1 MKNYTFPLCAVLLLF
16 ALPPLSAGT
25 FPTSAPT
32 TTNNDDS
39 CDIALLPAATL
50 LVPYFEVDLAG
61 AGAQTTIVTVTNTS
75 NLPQAFA
82 MTLWTDYGYPVA
94 TFRFYLTGYD
104 VQSINL
110 FDVIRRGQLAPN
122 TGTGSDVSPVGRL
135 SGNPVT
141 GEDTDNPLLDE
152 STCVRMPVQL
162 PQVYIQRMQDAL
174 TRGTVP
180 AIGTFPGCT
189 SIGGTHSNAIGYA
202 TIDVVGV
209 CGLTLPTDPGYFNA
223 ELGYANVLMGDYV
236 QVDGLNDFAQGSPA
250 VHIRAIPEGGTPS
263 TRKATNL
270 RRTFYSHLQP
280 SASRTL
286 DGRQPLPSTFAARW
300 IDGGTGNF
308 DTFFKIWREARTAS
322 SAACSE
328 YAANGS
334 MPVVEIVRF
343 DEEEN
348 PETNFTQSIADPPRE
363 FAPTLP
369 AASLVPIDS
378 QTLPINTTGALSGW
392 MYLNLDDGLGDDVAA
407 QNWIVISM
415 RAEDRF
421 SADTDAVSLG
431 NGCSAAIPRSNANVK
446 DAQPIG
452 PAPNTTP

>member
-1 MKNYTFPLCAVLLLF
+1 
-16 ALPPLSAGT
+16 
-25 FPTSAPT
+25 
-32 TTNNDDS
+32 
-39 CDIALLPAATL
+39 
-50 LVPYFEVDLAG
+50 
-61 AGAQTTIVTVTNTS
+61 
-75 NLPQAFA
+75 
-82 MTLWTDYGYPVA
+82 
-94 TFRFYLTGYD
+94 
-104 VQSINL
+104 
-110 FDVIRRGQLAPN
+110 
-122 TGTGSDVSPVGRL
+122 
-135 SGNPVT
+135 
-141 GEDTDNPLLDE
+141 
-152 STCVRMPVQL
+152 
-162 PQVYIQRMQDAL
+162 
-174 TRGTVP
+174 
-180 AIGTFPGCT
+180 
-189 SIGGTHSNAIGYA
+189 
-202 TIDVVGV
+202 VGV
-209 CGLTLPTDPGYFNA
+209 CGITLPTDPAYFNA

-250 VHIRAIPEGGTPS
+250 VHIRAIPEGDTPS
-263 TRKATNL
+263 TRKPTNL

-322 SAACSE
+322 SAACSD

-392 MYLNLDDGLGDDVAA
+392 MYLNLDDGLGDDVAM

-431 NGCSAAIPRSNANVK
+431 NGCSAATPRSNANVK
-446 DAQPIG
+446 DARPIG